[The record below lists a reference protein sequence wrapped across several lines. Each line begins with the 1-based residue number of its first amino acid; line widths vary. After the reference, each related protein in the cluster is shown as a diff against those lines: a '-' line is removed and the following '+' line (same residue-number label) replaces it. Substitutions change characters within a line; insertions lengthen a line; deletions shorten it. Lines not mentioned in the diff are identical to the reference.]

1 VIVCLTVG
9 VRGFDQRDYVSVSLH
24 VHVHVRII
32 QGPDRSTPPLIMTF
46 SLNSRKSIR
55 AGMLASSDGTAH
67 GVSRP
72 AGHELSFVVVT
83 TERSTDIDPATHV
96 LRSHGDVLNS
106 RSHINVDNEEHS
118 RKPVK
123 MV

>member
-1 VIVCLTVG
+1 
-9 VRGFDQRDYVSVSLH
+9 
-24 VHVHVRII
+24 
-32 QGPDRSTPPLIMTF
+32 MTL

-55 AGMLASSDGTAH
+55 AGMLASSDGTTH

-72 AGHELSFVVVT
+72 AGHELAFVVVT
-83 TERSTDIDPATHV
+83 TERATDIDSATHV

-106 RSHINVDNEEHS
+106 RSHNNGDNEEHS
-118 RKPVK
+118 HKPVE